1 MFNNFLIPPGFKDEV
16 TFNAYVEHEYKNK
29 IIEYFKV
36 HGFDLVKTPLIEF
49 KNKQNDN
56 NFLIESKKRQDQL
69 KIRNDITPQIIR
81 IASSRLIKR
90 KRPLKLCYYGEVI
103 RKYGSMLRPERQ
115 FLQVGAETIGENN
128 IQADLEIISIAYKAL
143 SLVGIKNITIE
154 LSSKIFLDKLFSKIS
169 NKSKLKKFVI
179 KPNRSGSSFGI
190 RIIKNQKEFD
200 ILISNLEEF
209 KRKLNNHKEILIE
222 EYISGRELTVSTIK
236 IDKEIHA
243 LAVTEIKSK
252 NNFFD
257 YKAKYSKGY
266 AKHILPA
273 KLNKINYAKC
283 LKFAI
288 NAHKLLGCNS
298 LARTD
303 FIFDTKK
310 NKIFFLETNTQ
321 PGLTPISLLPEQ
333 ANYKNLSFSEIIFI
347 LIKNLNY

>member
-1 MFNNFLIPPGFKDEV
+1 MSNKKILILEGGNNEEHDVSLVTSREIQKILNQNKLKFKILRV
-16 TFNAYVEHEYKNK
+16 NPKNFHKKIINYKNFICINALHGPFGEDGQTQKILKKNK
-29 IIEYFKV
+29 IPFSHSNIKSSNLCFNKSASKKE
-36 HGFDLVKTPLIEF
+36 II
-49 KNKQNDN
+49 KNKLMSPKYYLLNINDLN
-56 NFLIESKKRQDQL
+56 EKKL
-69 KIRNDITPQIIR
+69 
-81 IASSRLIKR
+81 
-90 KRPLKLCYYGEVI
+90 
-103 RKYGSMLRPERQ
+103 
-115 FLQVGAETIGENN
+115 
-128 IQADLEIISIAYKAL
+128 
-143 SLVGIKNITIE
+143 ITI
-154 LSSKIFLDKLFSKIS
+154 
-169 NKSKLKKFVI
+169 KSKLKKFVI

-190 RIIKNQKEFD
+190 KIIKNQKEFD

-236 IDKEIHA
+236 LDKKIHA

-283 LKFAI
+283 LKFATK
-288 NAHKLLGCNS
+288 AHKLLGCNS

-333 ANYKNLSFSEIIFI
+333 ANYKGLSFSEIIFI

>member
-1 MFNNFLIPPGFKDEV
+1 MSNKKILILEGGNNEEHDVSLVTSREIQKILNQNKLKFKILRV
-16 TFNAYVEHEYKNK
+16 NPKNFHKKIINYKNFVCINALHGPFGEDGQTQKILKKNK
-29 IIEYFKV
+29 IPFSHSNIKSSNLCFNKSASKKE
-36 HGFDLVKTPLIEF
+36 II
-49 KNKQNDN
+49 KNKLMSPKYYLLNINDLN
-56 NFLIESKKRQDQL
+56 EKKL
-69 KIRNDITPQIIR
+69 
-81 IASSRLIKR
+81 
-90 KRPLKLCYYGEVI
+90 
-103 RKYGSMLRPERQ
+103 
-115 FLQVGAETIGENN
+115 
-128 IQADLEIISIAYKAL
+128 
-143 SLVGIKNITIE
+143 ITI
-154 LSSKIFLDKLFSKIS
+154 
-169 NKSKLKKFVI
+169 KSKLKKFVI

-190 RIIKNQKEFD
+190 KIIKNQKEFD
-200 ILISNLEEF
+200 NLISNIEEF
-209 KRKLNNHKEILIE
+209 KKELNNHKEILIE
-222 EYISGRELTVSTIK
+222 EYISGKELTVSTIK
-236 IDKEIHA
+236 LDKKIHA

-273 KLNKINYAKC
+273 KLNKINYVKC

-288 NAHKLLGCNS
+288 KAHKLLGCNS

-333 ANYKNLSFSEIIFI
+333 ANYSGLTFSEIIFI

>member
-1 MFNNFLIPPGFKDEV
+1 MSNKKILILEGGNNEEHDVSLVTSREIQKILNQNKLKFKTLRV
-16 TFNAYVEHEYKNK
+16 NPKNFHKKIINYKNFVCINALHGPFGEDGQTQKILKKNK
-29 IIEYFKV
+29 IPFSHSNIKSSNLCFNKSASKRE
-36 HGFDLVKTPLIEF
+36 II
-49 KNKQNDN
+49 KNKLMSPKYYLLNINDLN
-56 NFLIESKKRQDQL
+56 EKKL
-69 KIRNDITPQIIR
+69 
-81 IASSRLIKR
+81 
-90 KRPLKLCYYGEVI
+90 
-103 RKYGSMLRPERQ
+103 
-115 FLQVGAETIGENN
+115 
-128 IQADLEIISIAYKAL
+128 
-143 SLVGIKNITIE
+143 ITI
-154 LSSKIFLDKLFSKIS
+154 
-169 NKSKLKKFVI
+169 KSKLKKFVI

-190 RIIKNQKEFD
+190 KIIKNQKEFD
-200 ILISNLEEF
+200 NLISNIEEF
-209 KRKLNNHKEILIE
+209 KKELNNHKEILIE
-222 EYISGRELTVSTIK
+222 EYISGKELTVSTIK
-236 IDKEIHA
+236 LDKKIHA

-283 LKFAI
+283 LKFATK
-288 NAHKLLGCNS
+288 AHKLLGCNS

-333 ANYKNLSFSEIIFI
+333 ANYKGLSFSEIIFI

>member
-1 MFNNFLIPPGFKDEV
+1 MSNKKILILEGGNNEEHDVSLVTSREIQKILNQNKLKFKILRV
-16 TFNAYVEHEYKNK
+16 NPKNFHKKIINYKNFVCINALHGPFGEDGQTQKILKKNK
-29 IIEYFKV
+29 IPFSHSNIKSSNLCFSKSASKRE
-36 HGFDLVKTPLIEF
+36 II
-49 KNKQNDN
+49 KNKLMSPKFYLLNINDLN
-56 NFLIESKKRQDQL
+56 EKKL
-69 KIRNDITPQIIR
+69 
-81 IASSRLIKR
+81 
-90 KRPLKLCYYGEVI
+90 
-103 RKYGSMLRPERQ
+103 
-115 FLQVGAETIGENN
+115 
-128 IQADLEIISIAYKAL
+128 
-143 SLVGIKNITIE
+143 ITI
-154 LSSKIFLDKLFSKIS
+154 
-169 NKSKLKKFVI
+169 KSKLKKFVI

-190 RIIKNQKEFD
+190 KIIKNQKEFD
-200 ILISNLEEF
+200 ILISDLEEF

-236 IDKEIHA
+236 LDKKIHA

-283 LKFAI
+283 LKFATK
-288 NAHKLLGCNS
+288 AHKILDCNS

-333 ANYKNLSFSEIIFI
+333 ANYKGLPFSEIIFI

>member
-1 MFNNFLIPPGFKDEV
+1 MSNKKILILEGGNNEEHDVSLVTSREIQKILNQNKLKFKTLRV
-16 TFNAYVEHEYKNK
+16 NPKNFHKKIINYKNFVCINALHGPFGEDGQTQKILKKNK
-29 IIEYFKV
+29 IPFSHSNIKSSNLCFNKSASKKE
-36 HGFDLVKTPLIEF
+36 II
-49 KNKQNDN
+49 KNKLMSPKYYLLNINDLN
-56 NFLIESKKRQDQL
+56 EKKL
-69 KIRNDITPQIIR
+69 
-81 IASSRLIKR
+81 
-90 KRPLKLCYYGEVI
+90 
-103 RKYGSMLRPERQ
+103 
-115 FLQVGAETIGENN
+115 
-128 IQADLEIISIAYKAL
+128 
-143 SLVGIKNITIE
+143 ITI
-154 LSSKIFLDKLFSKIS
+154 
-169 NKSKLKKFVI
+169 KSKLKKFVI

-190 RIIKNQKEFD
+190 KIIKNQKEFD

-236 IDKEIHA
+236 LDKKIHA

-288 NAHKLLGCNS
+288 KAHKLLGCNS

-333 ANYKNLSFSEIIFI
+333 ANYKGLSFSEIIFI

>member
-1 MFNNFLIPPGFKDEV
+1 MSNKKILILEGGNNEEHDVSLVTSREIQKILNQNKLKFKTLRV
-16 TFNAYVEHEYKNK
+16 NPKNFHKKIINYKNFVCINALHGPFGEDGQTQKILKKNK
-29 IIEYFKV
+29 IPFSHSNIKSSNLCFNKSASKKE
-36 HGFDLVKTPLIEF
+36 II
-49 KNKQNDN
+49 KNKLMSPKYYLLNINDLN
-56 NFLIESKKRQDQL
+56 EKKL
-69 KIRNDITPQIIR
+69 
-81 IASSRLIKR
+81 
-90 KRPLKLCYYGEVI
+90 
-103 RKYGSMLRPERQ
+103 
-115 FLQVGAETIGENN
+115 
-128 IQADLEIISIAYKAL
+128 
-143 SLVGIKNITIE
+143 ITI
-154 LSSKIFLDKLFSKIS
+154 KS
-169 NKSKLKKFVI
+169 NLKKFVI

-190 RIIKNQKEFD
+190 KIIKNQKEFD

-236 IDKEIHA
+236 LDKKIHA

-288 NAHKLLGCNS
+288 KAHKLLGCNS

-333 ANYKNLSFSEIIFI
+333 ANYTGLSFSEIIFI

>member
-1 MFNNFLIPPGFKDEV
+1 MINKKILILEGGNNEEHDVSLVTSREIQKILNQNKLKFKILRV
-16 TFNAYVEHEYKNK
+16 NPKNFHKKIINYKNFVCINALHGPFGEDGQTQKILKKNK
-29 IIEYFKV
+29 IPFSHSNIKSSSLCFNKSASKRE
-36 HGFDLVKTPLIEF
+36 II
-49 KNKQNDN
+49 KNKLMSPKFYLLNINDLN
-56 NFLIESKKRQDQL
+56 EKKL
-69 KIRNDITPQIIR
+69 
-81 IASSRLIKR
+81 
-90 KRPLKLCYYGEVI
+90 
-103 RKYGSMLRPERQ
+103 
-115 FLQVGAETIGENN
+115 
-128 IQADLEIISIAYKAL
+128 
-143 SLVGIKNITIE
+143 ITI
-154 LSSKIFLDKLFSKIS
+154 
-169 NKSKLKKFVI
+169 KSKLKKFVI

-190 RIIKNQKEFD
+190 KIIKNQKEFD
-200 ILISNLEEF
+200 NLISNIEEF
-209 KRKLNNHKEILIE
+209 KKDLNNHKEILIE
-222 EYISGRELTVSTIK
+222 EYISGKELTVSTIK
-236 IDKEIHA
+236 LDKKIHA

-283 LKFAI
+283 LKFATK
-288 NAHKLLGCNS
+288 AHKILGCNS

-333 ANYKNLSFSEIIFI
+333 ANYKGLPFEEIIFI

>member
-1 MFNNFLIPPGFKDEV
+1 MSNKKILILEGGNNEEHDVSLVTSREIQKILNQNKLKFKILRV
-16 TFNAYVEHEYKNK
+16 NPKNFHKKIINYKNFVCINALHGPFGEDGQIQKILKKNK
-29 IIEYFKV
+29 IPFSHSNIKSSNLCFNKSASKRE
-36 HGFDLVKTPLIEF
+36 II
-49 KNKQNDN
+49 KNKLMSPKFYLLNINDLN
-56 NFLIESKKRQDQL
+56 EKKL
-69 KIRNDITPQIIR
+69 
-81 IASSRLIKR
+81 
-90 KRPLKLCYYGEVI
+90 
-103 RKYGSMLRPERQ
+103 
-115 FLQVGAETIGENN
+115 
-128 IQADLEIISIAYKAL
+128 
-143 SLVGIKNITIE
+143 ITI
-154 LSSKIFLDKLFSKIS
+154 
-169 NKSKLKKFVI
+169 KSKLKKFVI

-190 RIIKNQKEFD
+190 KIIKNQKEFD
-200 ILISNLEEF
+200 NLISNIEEF
-209 KRKLNNHKEILIE
+209 KKELNNHKEILIE
-222 EYISGRELTVSTIK
+222 EYISGKELTVSTIK
-236 IDKEIHA
+236 LDKKIHA

-283 LKFAI
+283 LKFATK
-288 NAHKLLGCNS
+288 AHKLLGCNS

-333 ANYKNLSFSEIIFI
+333 ANYKGLPFSEIIFI

>member
-1 MFNNFLIPPGFKDEV
+1 MSNKKILILEGGNNEEHDVSLVTSREIQKILNQNKLKFKTLRV
-16 TFNAYVEHEYKNK
+16 NPKNFHKKIINYKNFVCINALHGPFGEDGQIQKILKKNK
-29 IIEYFKV
+29 IPFSHSNIKSSNLCF
-36 HGFDLVKTPLIEF
+36 
-49 KNKQNDN
+49 NKSA
-56 NFLIESKKRQDQL
+56 SKK
-69 KIRNDITPQIIR
+69 
-81 IASSRLIKR
+81 
-90 KRPLKLCYYGEVI
+90 
-103 RKYGSMLRPERQ
+103 
-115 FLQVGAETIGENN
+115 
-128 IQADLEIISIAYKAL
+128 EIITNKLMSPKYYL
-143 SLVGIKNITIE
+143 LNINDLTE
-154 LSSKIFLDKLFSKIS
+154 KKLIII
-169 NKSKLKKFVI
+169 KSKLKKFVI

-190 RIIKNQKEFD
+190 KIIKNQKEFD
-200 ILISNLEEF
+200 ILISNLDEF
-209 KRKLNNHKEILIE
+209 KRKLTNHKEILIE

-236 IDKEIHA
+236 LDKKIHA

-283 LKFAI
+283 LKFATK
-288 NAHKLLGCNS
+288 AHKLLGCNS

-333 ANYKNLSFSEIIFI
+333 ANYKGLSFSEIIFI

>member
-1 MFNNFLIPPGFKDEV
+1 VSNKKILILEGGNNEEHDVSLVTSREIQKILNQNKLKFKTLRV
-16 TFNAYVEHEYKNK
+16 NPKNFHKKIINYKNFVCINALHGPFGEDGQTQKILKKNK
-29 IIEYFKV
+29 IPFSHSNIKSSNLCFNKSASKKE
-36 HGFDLVKTPLIEF
+36 II
-49 KNKQNDN
+49 KNKLMSPKYYLLNINDLN
-56 NFLIESKKRQDQL
+56 EKKL
-69 KIRNDITPQIIR
+69 
-81 IASSRLIKR
+81 
-90 KRPLKLCYYGEVI
+90 
-103 RKYGSMLRPERQ
+103 
-115 FLQVGAETIGENN
+115 
-128 IQADLEIISIAYKAL
+128 
-143 SLVGIKNITIE
+143 ITI
-154 LSSKIFLDKLFSKIS
+154 
-169 NKSKLKKFVI
+169 KSKLKKFVI

-190 RIIKNQKEFD
+190 KIIKNQKEFD
-200 ILISNLEEF
+200 NLISNIEEF
-209 KRKLNNHKEILIE
+209 KKELNNHKEILIE
-222 EYISGRELTVSTIK
+222 EYISGKELTVSTIK
-236 IDKEIHA
+236 LDKKIHA

-288 NAHKLLGCNS
+288 KAHKLLGCNS

-333 ANYKNLSFSEIIFI
+333 ANYKGLTFSEIIFI

>member
-1 MFNNFLIPPGFKDEV
+1 VSNKKILILEGGNNEEHDVSLVTSREIQKILNQNKLKFKILRV
-16 TFNAYVEHEYKNK
+16 NPKNFHKKIINYKNFVCINALHGPFGEDGQTQKILKKNK
-29 IIEYFKV
+29 IPFSHSNIKSSNLCFNKSASKRE
-36 HGFDLVKTPLIEF
+36 II
-49 KNKQNDN
+49 KNKLMSPKFYLLNINDLN
-56 NFLIESKKRQDQL
+56 EKKL
-69 KIRNDITPQIIR
+69 
-81 IASSRLIKR
+81 
-90 KRPLKLCYYGEVI
+90 
-103 RKYGSMLRPERQ
+103 
-115 FLQVGAETIGENN
+115 
-128 IQADLEIISIAYKAL
+128 
-143 SLVGIKNITIE
+143 ITI
-154 LSSKIFLDKLFSKIS
+154 
-169 NKSKLKKFVI
+169 KSKLKKFVI

-190 RIIKNQKEFD
+190 KIIKNQKEFD
-200 ILISNLEEF
+200 NLISNIEEF
-209 KRKLNNHKEILIE
+209 KKELNNHKEILIE
-222 EYISGRELTVSTIK
+222 EYISGKELTVSTIK
-236 IDKEIHA
+236 LDKKIHA

-283 LKFAI
+283 LKFATK
-288 NAHKLLGCNS
+288 AHKLLGCNS

-333 ANYKNLSFSEIIFI
+333 ANYKGLSFSEIIFI

>member
-1 MFNNFLIPPGFKDEV
+1 MSNKKILILEGGNNEEHDVSLVTSREIQKILKQNKLKFKILRV
-16 TFNAYVEHEYKNK
+16 NPKNFHKKIINYKNFVCINALHGPFGEDGQTQKILKKNK
-29 IIEYFKV
+29 IPFSHSNIKSSNLCFNKSASKRE
-36 HGFDLVKTPLIEF
+36 II
-49 KNKQNDN
+49 KNKLMSPKFYLLNINDLN
-56 NFLIESKKRQDQL
+56 EKKL
-69 KIRNDITPQIIR
+69 
-81 IASSRLIKR
+81 
-90 KRPLKLCYYGEVI
+90 
-103 RKYGSMLRPERQ
+103 
-115 FLQVGAETIGENN
+115 
-128 IQADLEIISIAYKAL
+128 
-143 SLVGIKNITIE
+143 ITI
-154 LSSKIFLDKLFSKIS
+154 
-169 NKSKLKKFVI
+169 KSKLKKFVI

-190 RIIKNQKEFD
+190 KIIKNQKQFD
-200 ILISNLEEF
+200 NLISNIEEF
-209 KRKLNNHKEILIE
+209 KKELNNHKEILIE
-222 EYISGRELTVSTIK
+222 EYISGKELTVSTIK
-236 IDKEIHA
+236 LDKKIHA

-283 LKFAI
+283 LKFATK
-288 NAHKLLGCNS
+288 AHKLLGCNS

-333 ANYKNLSFSEIIFI
+333 ANYKGYPFSEIIFI

>member
-1 MFNNFLIPPGFKDEV
+1 MSNKKILILEGGNNEEHDVSLVTSREIQKILNQNKLKFKILRV
-16 TFNAYVEHEYKNK
+16 NPKNFHKKIINYKNFVCINALHGPFGEDGQTQKILKKNK
-29 IIEYFKV
+29 IPFSHSNIKSSNLCFNKSASKKE
-36 HGFDLVKTPLIEF
+36 II
-49 KNKQNDN
+49 KNKLMSPKYYLLNINDLN
-56 NFLIESKKRQDQL
+56 EKKL
-69 KIRNDITPQIIR
+69 
-81 IASSRLIKR
+81 
-90 KRPLKLCYYGEVI
+90 
-103 RKYGSMLRPERQ
+103 
-115 FLQVGAETIGENN
+115 
-128 IQADLEIISIAYKAL
+128 
-143 SLVGIKNITIE
+143 ITI
-154 LSSKIFLDKLFSKIS
+154 
-169 NKSKLKKFVI
+169 KSKLKKFVI

-190 RIIKNQKEFD
+190 KIIKNQKEFD
-200 ILISNLEEF
+200 ILISNLDEF
-209 KRKLNNHKEILIE
+209 KRKLTNHKEILIE

-236 IDKEIHA
+236 LDKKIHA

-283 LKFAI
+283 LKFATK
-288 NAHKLLGCNS
+288 AHKLLGCNS

-333 ANYKNLSFSEIIFI
+333 ANYKGLPFSEIIFI

>member
-1 MFNNFLIPPGFKDEV
+1 MSNKKILILEGGNNEEHDVSLVTSREIQKILNQNKLKFKILRV
-16 TFNAYVEHEYKNK
+16 NPKNFHKKIINYKNFVCINALHGPFGEDGQIQKILKKNK
-29 IIEYFKV
+29 IPFSHSNIKSSNLCFNKSASKKE
-36 HGFDLVKTPLIEF
+36 II
-49 KNKQNDN
+49 KNKLMSPKFYLLNINDLN
-56 NFLIESKKRQDQL
+56 EKKL
-69 KIRNDITPQIIR
+69 
-81 IASSRLIKR
+81 
-90 KRPLKLCYYGEVI
+90 
-103 RKYGSMLRPERQ
+103 
-115 FLQVGAETIGENN
+115 
-128 IQADLEIISIAYKAL
+128 
-143 SLVGIKNITIE
+143 ITI
-154 LSSKIFLDKLFSKIS
+154 
-169 NKSKLKKFVI
+169 KSKLKKFVI

-190 RIIKNQKEFD
+190 KIIKNQKEFD
-200 ILISNLEEF
+200 NLISNIEEF
-209 KRKLNNHKEILIE
+209 KKELNNHKEILIE
-222 EYISGRELTVSTIK
+222 EYISGKELTVSTIK
-236 IDKEIHA
+236 LDKKIHA

-283 LKFAI
+283 LNFATK
-288 NAHKLLGCNS
+288 AHKLLGCNS

-333 ANYKNLSFSEIIFI
+333 ANYKGLSFSEIIFI

>member
-1 MFNNFLIPPGFKDEV
+1 MSNKKILILEGGNNEEHDVSLVTSREIQKILNQNKLKFKILRV
-16 TFNAYVEHEYKNK
+16 NPKNFHKKIINYKNFVCINALHGPFGEDGQIQKILKKNK
-29 IIEYFKV
+29 IPFSHSNIKSSNLCFNKSASKRE
-36 HGFDLVKTPLIEF
+36 II
-49 KNKQNDN
+49 KNKLMSPKFYLLNINDLN
-56 NFLIESKKRQDQL
+56 EKKL
-69 KIRNDITPQIIR
+69 
-81 IASSRLIKR
+81 
-90 KRPLKLCYYGEVI
+90 
-103 RKYGSMLRPERQ
+103 
-115 FLQVGAETIGENN
+115 
-128 IQADLEIISIAYKAL
+128 
-143 SLVGIKNITIE
+143 ITI
-154 LSSKIFLDKLFSKIS
+154 
-169 NKSKLKKFVI
+169 KSKLKKFVI

-190 RIIKNQKEFD
+190 KIIKNQKEFD
-200 ILISNLEEF
+200 ILISKLEEF
-209 KRKLNNHKEILIE
+209 KKKLSNHKEILIE
-222 EYISGRELTVSTIK
+222 EYISGKELTVSTIK
-236 IDKEIHA
+236 LNKKIHA

-283 LKFAI
+283 LKFATK
-288 NAHKLLGCNS
+288 AHELLGCNS

-333 ANYKNLSFSEIIFI
+333 ANYKGLPFAEIIFI

>member
-1 MFNNFLIPPGFKDEV
+1 MSNKKILILEGGNNEEHDVSLVTSREIQKILNQNKLKFKILRV
-16 TFNAYVEHEYKNK
+16 NPKNFHKKIINYKNFVCINALHGPFGEDGQTQKILKKNK
-29 IIEYFKV
+29 IPFSHSNIKSSNLCFNKSASKRE
-36 HGFDLVKTPLIEF
+36 II
-49 KNKQNDN
+49 KNKLMSPKFYLLNINDLN
-56 NFLIESKKRQDQL
+56 EKKL
-69 KIRNDITPQIIR
+69 
-81 IASSRLIKR
+81 
-90 KRPLKLCYYGEVI
+90 
-103 RKYGSMLRPERQ
+103 
-115 FLQVGAETIGENN
+115 
-128 IQADLEIISIAYKAL
+128 
-143 SLVGIKNITIE
+143 ITI
-154 LSSKIFLDKLFSKIS
+154 
-169 NKSKLKKFVI
+169 KSKLKKFVI

-190 RIIKNQKEFD
+190 KIIKNQKEFD

-209 KRKLNNHKEILIE
+209 KKELNNHKEILIE

-236 IDKEIHA
+236 LDKKIHA

-283 LKFAI
+283 LKFATK
-288 NAHKLLGCNS
+288 AHKLLGCNS

-333 ANYKNLSFSEIIFI
+333 ANYKSLSFSEIIFI

>member
-1 MFNNFLIPPGFKDEV
+1 MINKKILILEGGNNEEHNVSLLTSREIQKIFNKNKLKFKTLRVNPKNFHKKIINYKNFV
-16 TFNAYVEHEYKNK
+16 CINALHGPFGEDGQTQKILKKNK
-29 IIEYFKV
+29 IPFSHSNIKSSNLCFNKSASKRE
-36 HGFDLVKTPLIEF
+36 II
-49 KNKQNDN
+49 KNKLLSPKFYLLNINDLN
-56 NFLIESKKRQDQL
+56 EKKL
-69 KIRNDITPQIIR
+69 
-81 IASSRLIKR
+81 
-90 KRPLKLCYYGEVI
+90 
-103 RKYGSMLRPERQ
+103 
-115 FLQVGAETIGENN
+115 
-128 IQADLEIISIAYKAL
+128 
-143 SLVGIKNITIE
+143 ITI
-154 LSSKIFLDKLFSKIS
+154 
-169 NKSKLKKFVI
+169 KSKLKKFVI

-190 RIIKNQKEFD
+190 KIIKNQKEFD
-200 ILISNLEEF
+200 NLISNIEEF
-209 KRKLNNHKEILIE
+209 KKELNKHKEILIE

-236 IDKEIHA
+236 LDKKIHA

-283 LKFAI
+283 LKFATK
-288 NAHKLLGCNS
+288 AHKLLGCNA

-333 ANYKNLSFSEIIFI
+333 ANYKGLSFSEIIFI

>member
-1 MFNNFLIPPGFKDEV
+1 MSNKKILILEGGNNEEHDVSLVTSREIQKILNQNKLKFKILRV
-16 TFNAYVEHEYKNK
+16 NPKNFHKKIINYKNFVCINALHGPFGEDGQTQKILKKNK
-29 IIEYFKV
+29 IPFSHSNIKSSNLCFNKSASKKE
-36 HGFDLVKTPLIEF
+36 II
-49 KNKQNDN
+49 KNKLISPKYYLLNINDLN
-56 NFLIESKKRQDQL
+56 EKKL
-69 KIRNDITPQIIR
+69 
-81 IASSRLIKR
+81 
-90 KRPLKLCYYGEVI
+90 
-103 RKYGSMLRPERQ
+103 
-115 FLQVGAETIGENN
+115 
-128 IQADLEIISIAYKAL
+128 ISI
-143 SLVGIKNITIE
+143 
-154 LSSKIFLDKLFSKIS
+154 
-169 NKSKLKKFVI
+169 KSKLKKFVI

-190 RIIKNQKEFD
+190 KIIKNQKEFD

-236 IDKEIHA
+236 LDKKIHA

-283 LKFAI
+283 LKFATK
-288 NAHKLLGCNS
+288 AHKLLGCNS
-298 LARTD
+298 FARTG

-333 ANYKNLSFSEIIFI
+333 ANYRGLTFSEIIFI

>member
-1 MFNNFLIPPGFKDEV
+1 MSNKKILILEGGNNEEHDVSLVTSREIQKILNQNKLKFKTLRV
-16 TFNAYVEHEYKNK
+16 NPKNFHKKIINYKNFVCINALHGPFGEDGQTQKILKKNK
-29 IIEYFKV
+29 IPFSHSNIKSSNLCFNKSASKKE
-36 HGFDLVKTPLIEF
+36 II
-49 KNKQNDN
+49 KNKLMSPKYYLLNINDLN
-56 NFLIESKKRQDQL
+56 EKKL
-69 KIRNDITPQIIR
+69 
-81 IASSRLIKR
+81 
-90 KRPLKLCYYGEVI
+90 
-103 RKYGSMLRPERQ
+103 
-115 FLQVGAETIGENN
+115 
-128 IQADLEIISIAYKAL
+128 
-143 SLVGIKNITIE
+143 ITI
-154 LSSKIFLDKLFSKIS
+154 
-169 NKSKLKKFVI
+169 KSKLKKFVI

-190 RIIKNQKEFD
+190 KIIKNQKEFD
-200 ILISNLEEF
+200 NLISNIEEF
-209 KRKLNNHKEILIE
+209 KKELYNHKEILIE
-222 EYISGRELTVSTIK
+222 EYISGKELTVSTIK
-236 IDKEIHA
+236 LDKKIHA

-283 LKFAI
+283 LKFATK
-288 NAHKLLGCNS
+288 AHKLLGCNS

-333 ANYKNLSFSEIIFI
+333 ANYRGLTFSEIIFI

>member
-1 MFNNFLIPPGFKDEV
+1 MSNKKILILEGGNNEEHDVSLVTSREIQKILNQNKLKFKILRV
-16 TFNAYVEHEYKNK
+16 NPKNFHKKIINYKNFVCINALHGPFGEDGQTQKILKKNK
-29 IIEYFKV
+29 IPFSHSNIKSSNLCFNKSASKKE
-36 HGFDLVKTPLIEF
+36 II
-49 KNKQNDN
+49 KNKLMSPKYYLLNINDLNQN
-56 NFLIESKKRQDQL
+56 
-69 KIRNDITPQIIR
+69 
-81 IASSRLIKR
+81 
-90 KRPLKLCYYGEVI
+90 KL
-103 RKYGSMLRPERQ
+103 
-115 FLQVGAETIGENN
+115 
-128 IQADLEIISIAYKAL
+128 
-143 SLVGIKNITIE
+143 ITI
-154 LSSKIFLDKLFSKIS
+154 
-169 NKSKLKKFVI
+169 KSKLKKFVI

-190 RIIKNQKEFD
+190 KIIKNQKEFD
-200 ILISNLEEF
+200 NLISNIEEF
-209 KRKLNNHKEILIE
+209 KKELNNHKEILIE
-222 EYISGRELTVSTIK
+222 EYIAGRELTVSTIK
-236 IDKEIHA
+236 LDKKIHA

-283 LKFAI
+283 LKFATK
-288 NAHKLLGCNS
+288 AHKLLGCNS

-333 ANYKNLSFSEIIFI
+333 ASHKGLSFSEIIFI

>member
-1 MFNNFLIPPGFKDEV
+1 MSPKFYLLNINDLNEKKLV
-16 TFNAYVEHEYKNK
+16 T
-29 IIEYFKV
+29 I
-36 HGFDLVKTPLIEF
+36 
-49 KNKQNDN
+49 
-56 NFLIESKKRQDQL
+56 
-69 KIRNDITPQIIR
+69 
-81 IASSRLIKR
+81 
-90 KRPLKLCYYGEVI
+90 
-103 RKYGSMLRPERQ
+103 
-115 FLQVGAETIGENN
+115 
-128 IQADLEIISIAYKAL
+128 
-143 SLVGIKNITIE
+143 
-154 LSSKIFLDKLFSKIS
+154 
-169 NKSKLKKFVI
+169 KSKLKKFVI

-190 RIIKNQKEFD
+190 KIIKNQKEFD
-200 ILISNLEEF
+200 NLISNIEEF
-209 KRKLNNHKEILIE
+209 KKELNNHKEILIE
-222 EYISGRELTVSTIK
+222 EYISGKELTVSTIK
-236 IDKEIHA
+236 LDKKIHA

-283 LKFAI
+283 LKFATK
-288 NAHKLLGCNS
+288 AHKLLGCNS

-333 ANYKNLSFSEIIFI
+333 ANYKGLLFSEIIFI

>member
-1 MFNNFLIPPGFKDEV
+1 MSNKKILILEGGNNEEHDVSLVTSREIQKILNQNKLKFKTLRV
-16 TFNAYVEHEYKNK
+16 NPKNFHKKINNYKNFVCINALHGPFGEDGQTQKILKKNK
-29 IIEYFKV
+29 IPFSHSNIKSSNLCFNKSASKKE
-36 HGFDLVKTPLIEF
+36 II
-49 KNKQNDN
+49 KNKLMSPKYHLLNIND
-56 NFLIESKKRQDQL
+56 LTEKKL
-69 KIRNDITPQIIR
+69 
-81 IASSRLIKR
+81 
-90 KRPLKLCYYGEVI
+90 
-103 RKYGSMLRPERQ
+103 
-115 FLQVGAETIGENN
+115 
-128 IQADLEIISIAYKAL
+128 
-143 SLVGIKNITIE
+143 ITI
-154 LSSKIFLDKLFSKIS
+154 
-169 NKSKLKKFVI
+169 KSKLKKFVI

-190 RIIKNQKEFD
+190 KIIKNQKEFD
-200 ILISNLEEF
+200 ILISKLEEF
-209 KRKLNNHKEILIE
+209 KRKLSNHKDILIE

-236 IDKEIHA
+236 LDKKIHA

-283 LKFAI
+283 LKFAAK
-288 NAHKLLGCNS
+288 AHKLLGCNS

-333 ANYKNLSFSEIIFI
+333 ANYKGLPFAEIIFI

>member
-1 MFNNFLIPPGFKDEV
+1 MSNKKILILEGGNNEEHDVSLVTSREIQKILNQNKLKFKILRV
-16 TFNAYVEHEYKNK
+16 NPKNFHKKIINYKNFVCINALHGPFGEDGQTQKILKKNK
-29 IIEYFKV
+29 IPFSHSNIKSSNLCFNKSASKRE
-36 HGFDLVKTPLIEF
+36 II
-49 KNKQNDN
+49 KNKLMSPKFYLLNINDLN
-56 NFLIESKKRQDQL
+56 EKKL
-69 KIRNDITPQIIR
+69 
-81 IASSRLIKR
+81 
-90 KRPLKLCYYGEVI
+90 
-103 RKYGSMLRPERQ
+103 
-115 FLQVGAETIGENN
+115 
-128 IQADLEIISIAYKAL
+128 
-143 SLVGIKNITIE
+143 ITI
-154 LSSKIFLDKLFSKIS
+154 
-169 NKSKLKKFVI
+169 KSKLKKFVI

-190 RIIKNQKEFD
+190 KIIKNQKEFD

-209 KRKLNNHKEILIE
+209 KKELNNHKEILIE
-222 EYISGRELTVSTIK
+222 EYISGKELTVSTIK
-236 IDKEIHA
+236 LDKKIHA

-266 AKHILPA
+266 AIHILPA

-283 LKFAI
+283 LKFATK
-288 NAHKLLGCNS
+288 AHKLLGCNS

-333 ANYKNLSFSEIIFI
+333 ANYKGLSFSEIIFI

>member
-1 MFNNFLIPPGFKDEV
+1 MSNKKILILEGGNNEEHDVSLVTSREIQKILNQNKLKFKILRV
-16 TFNAYVEHEYKNK
+16 NPKNFHKKIINYKNFVCINALHGPFGEDGQTQKILKKNK
-29 IIEYFKV
+29 IPFSHSNIKSSNLCFNKSASKKE
-36 HGFDLVKTPLIEF
+36 II
-49 KNKQNDN
+49 KNKLMSPKYYLLNINDLN
-56 NFLIESKKRQDQL
+56 EKKL
-69 KIRNDITPQIIR
+69 
-81 IASSRLIKR
+81 
-90 KRPLKLCYYGEVI
+90 
-103 RKYGSMLRPERQ
+103 
-115 FLQVGAETIGENN
+115 
-128 IQADLEIISIAYKAL
+128 
-143 SLVGIKNITIE
+143 ITI
-154 LSSKIFLDKLFSKIS
+154 
-169 NKSKLKKFVI
+169 KSKLKKFVI

-190 RIIKNQKEFD
+190 KIIKNQKEFD

-236 IDKEIHA
+236 LDKKIHA
-243 LAVTEIKSK
+243 LDVTEIKSK
-252 NNFFD
+252 NKFFD

-283 LKFAI
+283 LKFATK
-288 NAHKLLGCNS
+288 AHKLLGCNS

-333 ANYKNLSFSEIIFI
+333 ANYKGLPFSEIIFI